1 MILGS
6 GVGSG
11 WIFII
16 DFQGNFRDSWES
28 WNPEWQWAGSSVR
41 IILGLYEPDKMK
53 LGAFWGTKRYS

>member
-11 WIFII
+11 WVFII

-28 WNPEWQWAGSSVR
+28 WNPGWQWTGSSLR

-53 LGAFWGTKRYS
+53 LGAF

>member
-53 LGAFWGTKRYS
+53 LGAFGGTKRYS